1 MEEGLP
7 MITTVT
13 MNPATDRSVHLNT
26 FRKGSINRVQ
36 RSRTDIGGKGIN
48 VSVAL
53 RNFRRDTRALCFD
66 PMDSGT
72 YLTDTLTSLGVPCIM
87 VPVNGRLRENL
98 KIYDDE
104 AGDMTEVNE
113 AGMAVDFSSYKRF
126 MQRFRSLLV
135 NTSIIVLSG
144 SVPPG
149 MPTDIY
155 HQMITEAKAARVP
168 TVLDT
173 AGEPMRLGIEA
184 APDLIKPNRIEMETL
199 IGRKIPD
206 LDTACEEAMKLV
218 DKGVGC
224 VCLSLG
230 SQGAILANK
239 LGIWYSSGIPIKV
252 VGKQGAGDSMVAG
265 LCMAKL
271 DGMDYGEMLR
281 TGMVMAQGSLMR
293 EGTLLC
299 TQRIFDELKP
309 KMPVVKYRS
318 FA

>member
-1 MEEGLP
+1 

-13 MNPATDRSVHLNT
+13 MNPCIDRTVHLKA
-26 FRKGSINRVQ
+26 FHKASINRVQ

-48 VSVAL
+48 VSVQL
-53 RNFRRDTRALCFD
+53 SSFRYETRALCLD

-72 YLTDTLTSLGVPCIM
+72 YLTDTLTTLGVNCIM

-113 AGMAVDFSSYKRF
+113 PGTPVDFSSYKRF
-126 MQRFRSLLV
+126 MQRFRSLLGQ
-135 NTSIIVLSG
+135 TDILVLSG
-144 SVPPG
+144 SIPPG
-149 MPTDIY
+149 IPTDVY
-155 HQMITEAKAARVP
+155 RQMVAEAKAANIL
-168 TVLDT
+168 TVLDA

-184 APDLIKPNRIEMETL
+184 GPDLIKPNRLEMETL
-199 IGRKIPD
+199 IGRPIPD
-206 LDTACEEAMKLV
+206 LDTACAEAMTLV
-218 DKGVGC
+218 DQGVGN

-230 SQGAILANK
+230 AKGAILANK
-239 LGIWYSSGIPIKV
+239 LGIWYSEGTPIKV

-265 LCMAKL
+265 LCIAKL
-271 DGMDYGEMLR
+271 KGMDYGEMLR
-281 TGMVMAQGSLMR
+281 MGMVMAQGSLMR

>member
-1 MEEGLP
+1 

-13 MNPATDRSVHLNT
+13 MNPCIDRTVHLKAFT
-26 FRKGSINRVQ
+26 KGAINRVQ

-53 RNFRRDTRALCFD
+53 RNFRQDTRALCLD

-104 AGDMTEVNE
+104 AGEMTEVNE
-113 AGMAVDFSSYKRF
+113 AGTPVDFSSYKRF
-126 MQRFRSLLV
+126 MQRFRSLLAQT
-135 NTSIIVLSG
+135 NILVLSG
-144 SVPPG
+144 SIPPG
-149 MPTDIY
+149 IPEDIY
-155 HQMITEAKAARVP
+155 QQMITEARASRVL
-168 TVLDT
+168 TVLDA
-173 AGEPMRLGIEA
+173 AGEPLRRGIEA
-184 APDLIKPNRIEMETL
+184 CPDLIKPNRIEMETL
-199 IGRKIPD
+199 TGRKIPD
-206 LDTACEEAMKLV
+206 LDTACVEAMALV
-218 DKGVGC
+218 DRGVGN

-230 SQGAILANK
+230 AQGAIYANRQ
-239 LGIWYSSGIPIKV
+239 GIWYSEGTPIKV
-252 VGKQGAGDSMVAG
+252 VGKQGAGDSLVAG
-265 LCMAKL
+265 LCIGHL
-271 DGMDYGEMLR
+271 NGQDCGEMLR
-281 TGMVMAQGSLMR
+281 TGMIMAQGSLMR

-309 KMPVVKYRS
+309 KMPVIKYRS

>member
-1 MEEGLP
+1 
-7 MITTVT
+7 MITTLT
-13 MNPATDRSVHLNT
+13 MNPCIDRSVHINT
-26 FRKGSINRVQ
+26 FKKGGTNRVL

-53 RNFRRDTRALCFD
+53 RNFRQDTRALCLD

-72 YLTDTLTSLGVPCIM
+72 YLTDTLTTLGVPCIM
-87 VPVNGRLRENL
+87 VPVPGRLRENL

-113 AGMAVDFSSYKRF
+113 AGAPLDFSSYKRF
-126 MQRFRSLLV
+126 MQRFRSILDTTNIL
-135 NTSIIVLSG
+135 ILSG

-149 MPTDIY
+149 IPTDVY
-155 HQMITEAKAARVP
+155 REMIREAKAARVP
-168 TVLDT
+168 TVLDA
-173 AGEPMRLGIEA
+173 AGEPLRLGIEA
-184 APDLIKPNRIEMETL
+184 CPDLVKPNRFEMETL
-199 IGRKIPD
+199 TGHKIPD
-206 LDTACEEAMKLV
+206 LDTACAEAMTLI
-218 DKGVGC
+218 DQGVGA

-230 SQGAILANK
+230 AQGAILANK
-239 LGIWYSSGIPIKV
+239 LGIWYSEGVPIKV
-252 VGKQGAGDSMVAG
+252 IGKQGAGDSLVAG
-265 LCMAKL
+265 LCIGRL
-271 DGMDYGEMLR
+271 NGMDYGEMLR
-281 TGMVMAQGSLMR
+281 TGMVMAQGSLTR

>member
-1 MEEGLP
+1 

-13 MNPATDRSVHLNT
+13 MNPCIDRSVHIGS
-26 FRKGSINRVQ
+26 FRKGTINRVK

-48 VSVAL
+48 VSVQL
-53 RNFRRDTRALCFD
+53 RSFRQDTRALCLD

-72 YLTDTLTSLGVPCIM
+72 YLTDSLTTLGVTGIM

-104 AGDMTEVNE
+104 AGDLTEINE
-113 AGMAVDFSSYKRF
+113 AGTAVDFSSYKRF
-126 MQRFRSLLV
+126 MQRFRSLLGS
-135 NTSIIVLSG
+135 TDILVLSG

-149 MPTDIY
+149 IPADVY
-155 HQMITEAKAARVP
+155 KQMITEAKEAHVL
-168 TVLDT
+168 TVLDA
-173 AGEPMRLGIEA
+173 AGEPLRLGIEA
-184 APDLIKPNRIEMETL
+184 GPDMIKPNRFEMETL
-199 IGRKIPD
+199 TGHAIPD
-206 LDTACEEAMKLV
+206 LDTACVEAMALV
-218 DKGVGC
+218 DQGVKN

-230 SQGAILANK
+230 AQGAILANQK
-239 LGIWYSSGIPIKV
+239 GIWYSEGVPIKV
-252 VGKQGAGDSMVAG
+252 LGKQGAGDSLVAG
-265 LCMAKL
+265 LCIGKL
-271 DGMDYGEMLR
+271 SDMGYGEMLR
-281 TGMVMAQGSLMR
+281 TGMVLAQGSLTR